1 MNSESRISVPR
12 STLALAGAALF
23 AVGAG
28 AGYAVVAS
36 AYRTAPPGSAAAPAA
51 APAAS
56 PPAAAAPATAPR
68 IAVPMSPEA
77 RRRAGI
83 VLTPVRRGA
92 PGGAVVQ
99 APGVVEADA
108 YRRVAVT
115 PIVGGRIVA
124 VPIVLG
130 DRVVRGQTIA
140 RLLSPELAEA
150 QAMYVSARAEL
161 EAHDRELAR
170 TERLVQLGSASR
182 QELERTT
189 AEHTSR
195 RTAVQSAAA
204 RLRLLGL
211 TDETVEHLGAGHVAT
226 SAVLEVPAPLGGI
239 VIERPATVGANVDP
253 ATPLAT
259 IADLSHVWVVADI
272 YEADFARVRVGT
284 PATIAVAAYPQ
295 LSLAGKVGYVDAQ
308 VRPDTRTAKVRVEV
322 ENPRQELKLGMLAE
336 ARFAVDPAGSAIV
349 IPRRAIQTI
358 GDRHV
363 VYVAD
368 PGNDR
373 ELVERTVRLGDGTG
387 EAVAV
392 LAGLDAGDAVVSE
405 GSFHVRAE
413 RERLGLGEPAPEPAP
428 EPSPAAAPGP
438 PPAGPVPESVTIRV
452 TKDGFSPATVTVHA
466 GAPVRLTF
474 LRTTDQTCAKEIVV
488 PSLKIRRPLPLDQPV
503 VVTFTPAKAG
513 SVDFVCGM
521 GMLKGAVVVAP

>member
-1 MNSESRISVPR
+1 MNSVSRVSVPR

-28 AGYAVVAS
+28 AGYVVVAS
-36 AYRTAPPGSAAAPAA
+36 AYRTASPEATTAPAA
-51 APAAS
+51 AASASS
-56 PPAAAAPATAPR
+56 PPATTAPATPLR

-170 TERLVQLGSASR
+170 TEGLVQLGSASR

-226 SAVLEVPAPLGGI
+226 SAVLDVLAPLGGI

-272 YEADFARVRVGT
+272 YEADFARVRAGT

-413 RERLGLGEPAPEPAP
+413 RERLGLGDPAPQ
-428 EPSPAAAPGP
+428 PSPVAPGQ
-438 PPAGPVPESVTIRV
+438 PPAGPAPESATIRV